1 MKTYEKPIVLVNSEL
16 SEGVFA
22 ASGVT
27 GPVGPTGSSGGASV
41 SSVTM
46 TKPGN
51 PNYKY
56 NTYNVVIK
64 NDSDKELTDWTAALN
79 VSSGAA
85 TNAQIYNGW
94 QAGASLNGGAITIT
108 PGGGG
113 TIPPGGE
120 ITVEVVVG
128 YDGDGVEIGS

>member
-1 MKTYEKPIVLVNSEL
+1 MKTYEKPIVLANSEL

-22 ASGVT
+22 ASGT
-27 GPVGPTGSSGGASV
+27 GPVGPAASSGGVSV

-46 TKPGN
+46 KEQGN
-51 PNYKY
+51 PNYKVNKY
-56 NTYNVVIK
+56 DVVIK
-64 NDSDKELTDWTAALN
+64 NDSDQELTDWAAALN
-79 VSSGAA
+79 VSGA

-113 TIPPGGE
+113 TIPPGGS
-120 ITVEVVVG
+120 ITVEVVVS
-128 YDGDGVEIGS
+128 YDGDGVSIG